1 MPAPPPQCPWGG
13 HIPQEDL
20 LVPTH
25 ACEAGIVG
33 GDGDVE
39 HLIAM
44 CGVCLDETVAGGR
57 DFGRIV
63 EMDRAV
69 GGTGEDLVKGKRLW
83 STWNLER

>member
-1 MPAPPPQCPWGG
+1 
-13 HIPQEDL
+13 
-20 LVPTH
+20 
-25 ACEAGIVG
+25 
-33 GDGDVE
+33 
-39 HLIAM
+39 M